1 MRFVWDLYGTV
12 IIQTK
17 LYLKAGLFDSVWNFK
32 PLFGLLVISIK
43 ILNLVQG
50 DIWLFSNVSY
60 LLLTIYNGIFAQLL
74 NVYAPKYDAGGRFW
88 PIVHD
93 STIFSLVLMHI
104 VAIGIFGLKKLP
116 LASGLIIPLPILT
129 LLFHEYCQKRFLPI
143 FKAYPNEV
151 LGVPIILIFLIPQF
165 YSTQ

>member
-1 MRFVWDLYGTV
+1 M
-12 IIQTK
+12 
-17 LYLKAGLFDSVWNFK
+17 
-32 PLFGLLVISIK
+32 
-43 ILNLVQG
+43 
-50 DIWLFSNVSY
+50 
-60 LLLTIYNGIFAQLL
+60 
-74 NVYAPKYDAGGRFW
+74 YAPKYEAGGRFW

-104 VAIGIFGLKKLP
+104 IAIGIFGLKKLP
-116 LASGLIIPLPILT
+116 LASSLIIPLPILT

-165 YSTQ
+165 YCSTQYSNFYILPLFYFYFYFLLYPLLSVPLYSMSHLMVGKFLCSSMSINVSYDLVELLLLFMVSCVFLSN